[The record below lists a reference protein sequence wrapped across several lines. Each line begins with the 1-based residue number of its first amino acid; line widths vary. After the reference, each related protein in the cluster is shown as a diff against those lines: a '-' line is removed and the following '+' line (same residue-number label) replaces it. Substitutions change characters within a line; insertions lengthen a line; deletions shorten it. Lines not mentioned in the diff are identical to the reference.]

1 MSERS
6 AESAGFASARRAF
19 YVLGSTGLVVA
30 ALYLGQRIFVALA
43 LAVLLTLVLSP
54 VVSRLERA
62 GFWRFPAVLSVV
74 CLAFSLT
81 GLVAWA
87 VASQFAGLVADLPQH
102 KSNLRDK
109 IAQLRGGNG
118 PGLLGTI
125 QEFLAE
131 IENAGGT
138 QPGTQTATP
147 VIRVEPQK
155 PSLFAQLQ
163 SVASRV
169 LGNVTLLVAVILLV
183 ITLLL
188 YREDTRNRLIRLT
201 GRGRL
206 TVTTRA
212 LDEAGRRLGGYLLGH
227 SAVNAGFGIAIGLG
241 LTALGVPYSALWG
254 LLAGAL
260 RFVPSVGV
268 WLVAPL
274 PAFLA
279 LVSGPG
285 FTPPLLVLAL
295 FLVLDLITTNLVE
308 PWVCGRSVGLAPVPL
323 LLAVMFWTGLWGI
336 IGLVLATPLTVCLA
350 VLGKYVPQ
358 LGFLSILL
366 SQEAALR
373 PAARYYQRLLARDR
387 YEAEV
392 VVKEYLA
399 DHPVEELL
407 ENVLLPALVLVR
419 RDRRTGEL
427 RPEDEAFVLGA
438 TREIA
443 DGLSASAA
451 PMFADSGTDG
461 RVAVVGIP
469 AADAADEAALHLLR
483 PIARAAGADVAFADG
498 LAATAPEGATST
510 VVIAALGPQ
519 GLTEACYVCRRLRSQ
534 HSGVR
539 ILVGRWG
546 RARVSEKARR
556 RLLAAGASRVVAT
569 LREAATEL
577 VRTGHSA
584 LPVGYPETA

>member
-1 MSERS
+1 
-6 AESAGFASARRAF
+6 
-19 YVLGSTGLVVA
+19 
-30 ALYLGQRIFVALA
+30 
-43 LAVLLTLVLSP
+43 
-54 VVSRLERA
+54 
-62 GFWRFPAVLSVV
+62 
-74 CLAFSLT
+74 
-81 GLVAWA
+81 
-87 VASQFAGLVADLPQH
+87 
-102 KSNLRDK
+102 
-109 IAQLRGGNG
+109 
-118 PGLLGTI
+118 
-125 QEFLAE
+125 
-131 IENAGGT
+131 
-138 QPGTQTATP
+138 
-147 VIRVEPQK
+147 
-155 PSLFAQLQ
+155 
-163 SVASRV
+163 
-169 LGNVTLLVAVILLV
+169 
-183 ITLLL
+183 
-188 YREDTRNRLIRLT
+188 
-201 GRGRL
+201 
-206 TVTTRA
+206 
-212 LDEAGRRLGGYLLGH
+212 
-227 SAVNAGFGIAIGLG
+227 
-241 LTALGVPYSALWG
+241 
-254 LLAGAL
+254 
-260 RFVPSVGV
+260 
-268 WLVAPL
+268 
-274 PAFLA
+274 
-279 LVSGPG
+279 
-285 FTPPLLVLAL
+285 
-295 FLVLDLITTNLVE
+295 
-308 PWVCGRSVGLAPVPL
+308 
-323 LLAVMFWTGLWGI
+323 MFWTGLWGI

-427 RPEDEAFVLGA
+427 RPDDEAFVLGA